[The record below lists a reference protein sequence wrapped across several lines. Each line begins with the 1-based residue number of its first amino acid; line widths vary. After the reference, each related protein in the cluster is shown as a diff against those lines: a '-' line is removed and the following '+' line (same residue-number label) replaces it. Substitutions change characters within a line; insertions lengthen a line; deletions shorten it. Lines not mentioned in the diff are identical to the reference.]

1 MATMTLMMTM
11 IKEEQHYD
19 GWEVTFGG
27 FIILH
32 ERTGSNKP
40 GGGGGHYLRN
50 RRDWGRQYFFEKLK
64 YWMFVS
70 ILVHV
75 TEIIII

>member
-40 GGGGGHYLRN
+40 GGGTIWEIAGIEAGN
-50 RRDWGRQYFFEKLK
+50 IFWEMK
-64 YWMFVS
+64 YWMLIS
-70 ILVHV
+70 ILLHV
-75 TEIIII
+75 TWQS

>member
-1 MATMTLMMTM
+1 MSLIMAMMTSGTTTLMVTM
-11 IKEEQHYD
+11 IKEEQHYE

-40 GGGGGHYLRN
+40 GGGHYLRN
-50 RRDWGRQYFFEKLK
+50 RQD
-64 YWMFVS
+64 
-70 ILVHV
+70 
-75 TEIIII
+75 